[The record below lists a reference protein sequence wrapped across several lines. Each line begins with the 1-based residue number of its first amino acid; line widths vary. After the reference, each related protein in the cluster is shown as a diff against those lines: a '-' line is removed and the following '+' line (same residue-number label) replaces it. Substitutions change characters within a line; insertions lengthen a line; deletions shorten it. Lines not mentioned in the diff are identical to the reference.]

1 MMRFQAQENNLQHSE
16 FSVDFHAGIR
26 YHSSML
32 YAKENQGTDRAAH
45 AVYHPDCPACLR
57 GRPHTTEHEA
67 KLRQV
72 YAASVD
78 RSGERRRELAMA
90 DAYEGTCD

>member
-1 MMRFQAQENNLQHSE
+1 MIKCQYAAPGTYGHECGSPATHLLITVMDSE
-16 FSVDFHAGIR
+16 TKAALRCMGATVSADGLSRAGR
-26 YHSSML
+26 C
-32 YAKENQGTDRAAH
+32 EAH
-45 AVYHPDCPACLR
+45 RNVR
-57 GRPHTTEHEA
+57 EHEA

>member
-1 MMRFQAQENNLQHSE
+1 
-16 FSVDFHAGIR
+16 
-26 YHSSML
+26 ML
-32 YAKENQGTDRAAH
+32 YCKKHRNEPATGCLTCAIVAKENQGTDRAAH

-57 GRPHTTEHEA
+57 GRPHTQTEHEA